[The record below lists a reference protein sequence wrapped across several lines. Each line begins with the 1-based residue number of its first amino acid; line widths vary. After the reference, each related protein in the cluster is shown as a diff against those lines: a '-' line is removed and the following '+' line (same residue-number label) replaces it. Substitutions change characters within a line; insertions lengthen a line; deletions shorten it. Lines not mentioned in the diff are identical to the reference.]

1 MLWKALAAAFAACF
15 LAGVLAYALL
25 RVPAAAGVADAP
37 PIRLN
42 HVGISVANL
51 DEAVDFYTK
60 KMGYRQAFAI
70 PDAPGQPRA
79 VYLQVSRETFVELLE
94 ATPAR
99 PPGFVHVGFEV
110 DDMNAAVGRLK
121 QSNVKVAQPRVG
133 RTKAT
138 VAEVDVPDGVNVELL
153 ELGPDSMQRK
163 AIDSWGR

>member
-1 MLWKALAAAFAACF
+1 MLSKAFAAAFAAC
-15 LAGVLAYALL
+15 LIAGIVAYVTL
-25 RVPAAAGVADAP
+25 RIPADAADTP

-51 DEAVDFYTK
+51 DQAVDFYTK

-110 DDMNAAVGRLK
+110 EDITATAQRLK
-121 QSNVKVAQPRVG
+121 GTNVKVAEPRVG
-133 RTKAT
+133 RTNAT
-138 VAEVDVPDGVNVELL
+138 VAEVEVPDGVNVELL
-153 ELGPDSMQRK
+153 QFGPESMQRK
-163 AIDSWGR
+163 AIESWPR

>member
-1 MLWKALAAAFAACF
+1 MLWKVFAAAFVACL
-15 LAGVLAYALL
+15 LAGVIAYATIRASLG
-25 RVPAAAGVADAP
+25 PEPTP
-37 PIRLN
+37 PVRLS
-42 HVGISVANL
+42 HVGISVANF
-51 DEAVDFYTK
+51 DEAVEFYTK
-60 KMGYRQAFAI
+60 KMGFRQAFSI

-110 DDMNAAVGRLK
+110 DDMNAAAARLK
-121 QSNVKVAQPRVG
+121 QENVKVAPPRAG

-153 ELGPDSMQRK
+153 QFRPDSMQQQ
-163 AIDSWGR
+163 AIDSSGK

>member
-1 MLWKALAAAFAACF
+1 MAWKAFAAAFAAC
-15 LAGVLAYALL
+15 LIAGVVAYATL
-25 RVPAAAGVADAP
+25 RVGPATADTP

-51 DEAVDFYTK
+51 DQAVEFYTK
-60 KMGYRQAFAI
+60 KMGYRRAFAI

-110 DDMNAAVGRLK
+110 DDINAAAARLT
-121 QSNVKVAQPRVG
+121 QANVTVAPPRVG
-133 RTKAT
+133 RSKAT
-138 VAEVDVPDGVNVELL
+138 VAEVEVPDGVNVELL
-153 ELGPDSMQRK
+153 QFGPESMQLQ
-163 AIDSWGR
+163 AIYSWTR